1 MRSYVDSSAYG
12 YMTFTA
18 EHKDEIGQVSVNPK
32 FINID
37 SSVSIPLKIKN
48 MFIKKGN
55 NGNIEAMDTLNP
67 EHIFTNTSGH
77 AYTITEENYNEKT
90 NVVLVTND

>member
-1 MRSYVDSSAYG
+1 
-12 YMTFTA
+12 MTFTA

-55 NGNIEAMDTLNP
+55 NGNIEATDTLNP
-67 EHIFTNTSGH
+67 EHIFTNTSRH